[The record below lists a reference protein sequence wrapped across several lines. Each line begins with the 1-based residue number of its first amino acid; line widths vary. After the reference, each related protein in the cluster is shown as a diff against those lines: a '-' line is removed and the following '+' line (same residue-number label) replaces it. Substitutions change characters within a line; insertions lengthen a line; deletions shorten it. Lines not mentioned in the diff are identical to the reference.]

1 MKEEC
6 IVSATFEISDDEIVR
21 GFPVL
26 DYNVNDLEMLEE
38 VTSILNKM
46 IATGQRVMGRKV
58 IGYEV
63 GFRANTEE
71 EC

>member
-6 IVSATFEISDDEIVR
+6 IVSAAFEISDDEIVR